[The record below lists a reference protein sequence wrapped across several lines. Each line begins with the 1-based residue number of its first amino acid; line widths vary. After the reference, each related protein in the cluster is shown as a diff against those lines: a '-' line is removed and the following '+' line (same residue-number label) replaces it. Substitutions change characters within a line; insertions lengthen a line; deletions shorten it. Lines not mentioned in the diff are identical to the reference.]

1 VLKNTFLKLLS
12 EYTNNDNSINELWT
26 EIEKNYTHK
35 KRHYHTLL
43 HIQNLLDQLTA
54 VKDAI
59 QNWDCILFTLY
70 YHDIIYSALKSDNEE
85 QSALLAKKRMQQISV
100 SSEIIELCTK
110 QILATKSHIKSIDSD
125 TNYFT
130 DADLSVLGQSWET
143 YTQYYKSIRKE
154 YSIYPDLM
162 YNPGRKKVLHHFL
175 AMESIF
181 KTSYFYDKFELQAKQ
196 NLQMELDV
204 LNS

>member
-1 VLKNTFLKLLS
+1 VLKHTFIELLKN
-12 EYTNNDNSINELWT
+12 YTNNDSLINELWT

-35 KRHYHTLL
+35 KRNYHTLL
-43 HIQNLLDQLTA
+43 HLQNLLDQLTA

-70 YHDIIYSALKSDNEE
+70 YHDIIYNALKSDNEE

-100 SSEIIELCTK
+100 SSETIELCTK
-110 QILATKSHIKSIDSD
+110 RILATKSHIKSADND

-130 DADLSVLGQSWET
+130 DADLSVLGQSWEV
-143 YTQYYKSIRKE
+143 YSNYYKSIRKE
-154 YSIYPDLM
+154 YSIYPDLI

-181 KTSYFYDKFELQAKQ
+181 KTKYFYDKFELQAKQ
-196 NLQMELDV
+196 NLQMELDI